1 MGHGVCHSDMLPTI
15 VNSMNKS
22 SQILFIFL
30 LFTIPNYLFSQT
42 PIISPQIHSFEDIQN
57 SEYVGKIFSKLWIKS
72 KVNRNKKWI
81 ESSIYFE
88 FDKKGNI
95 ETKIT
100 EYFQNGTKISDTL
113 KYDYNKNGF
122 WETKIKSEKV
132 ISRKFHYNDESLLHS
147 VTTSEAETITYEYFD
162 NNNLAVIKYNDRSWR
177 TFEYYS
183 NNQLKSEKTYRDSSL
198 YQIENYKYN
207 SSSIKYSKMNIF
219 SYAPNDTVTEV
230 TTSYY
235 NSDTSLTRVVTQIKD
250 YDKWVYSITSMRYNE
265 GLLITVTDCLTNES
279 ECGYADYLYDEK
291 ENLKNII
298 SFTNDGQLKTRET
311 VFRYEF
317 RK

>member
-1 MGHGVCHSDMLPTI
+1 MLPTI

-198 YQIENYKYN
+198 YQ
-207 SSSIKYSKMNIF
+207 
-219 SYAPNDTVTEV
+219 
-230 TTSYY
+230 
-235 NSDTSLTRVVTQIKD
+235 
-250 YDKWVYSITSMRYNE
+250 
-265 GLLITVTDCLTNES
+265 
-279 ECGYADYLYDEK
+279 
-291 ENLKNII
+291 
-298 SFTNDGQLKTRET
+298 
-311 VFRYEF
+311 
-317 RK
+317 